1 MGEIHLVSDL
11 AIILIAAGIVT
22 LLFKRLKQPM
32 VLGYIVA
39 GFLVGPYFDV
49 LPTIIEKESVH
60 QWSEIGVI
68 FLLFAL
74 GLEFSFK
81 KLMHVGSSALITA
94 GTEVVTMFSLG
105 TLVGYLLHWTMIE
118 SFMLGGMLS
127 MSSTTIIIKAF
138 DDLGIRKHKF
148 TSIVFGT
155 LVVEDIVAIVMMV
168 LVSTAALSKEFAGID
183 MLYSIVKLAFFLV
196 LWFLVGIYVFPSF
209 FQKARKWM
217 NDENLLII
225 TIGFCFGMVAM
236 ATYTGFSAALG
247 AFIMGSIFAET
258 VEGEHIEK
266 LSKGIKDLFGAIFF
280 VSVGMMVDP
289 SVLVEYWFPVLLLT
303 LSTIFGKAFFSFLG
317 VLLSGQD
324 LRTAIQS
331 GMSLAQIGEF
341 AFIIATL
348 GYTLGIMSPHIY
360 PIIVAVSVIS
370 TFTTPYMIRLA
381 NPLYEWIYPRL
392 SSNTK
397 ETLAKYVTYS
407 NRVTTSSDWKQLLRA
422 FAVQVIGYTVI
433 CVGIILFMFHFV
445 HPFLLEK
452 LNVWMPNV
460 LINLFHALLTI
471 AFLFPFLKGLM
482 VNRNRKQDIF
492 LKLWNENKVT
502 RGGLMSLLLLRV
514 FIAVV
519 LVTFVLYSCFTH
531 SYLFVILVA
540 LAIVLFILFSRV
552 SFLHYAKIEKRFIAN
567 LHTKEELDKQQ
578 KPLRTSFYSHFAHQ
592 NIHLAVVE
600 TSVDSP
606 YIGQKISETN
616 IKEAFGVSI
625 IKIIRGKNFIYLP
638 TGEERI
644 YPYDQLLVLGN
655 DEQIERLN
663 TVMEQKEDIDIP
675 KANIDVTLT
684 SFIVQEGSSL
694 IGKSIIQSGIR
705 NVGCMIIGIER
716 HNLTIM
722 NPDSSEIIQLADIIW
737 IVGDKQ
743 NIQKTMC

>member
-1 MGEIHLVSDL
+1 MQEIHLVSDL
-11 AIILIAAGIVT
+11 AIILIAAGIIT
-22 LLFKRLKQPM
+22 LIFKRLKQPM

-81 KLMHVGSSALITA
+81 KLVNVGSSALITA
-94 GTEVVTMFSLG
+94 GTEIVTMFSVG
-105 TLVGYLLHWTMIE
+105 TLIGYFLNWTLIE

-155 LVVEDIVAIVMMV
+155 LVVEDIVAIIMMV
-168 LVSTAALSKEFAGID
+168 LLSTAALSKEFAGVE
-183 MLYSIVKLAFFLV
+183 MLYSVIKLAFFLV
-196 LWFLVGIYVFPSF
+196 LWFLIGIYVFPSF
-209 FQKARKWM
+209 FQKAKRWM
-217 NDENLLII
+217 NDENLLVIS
-225 TIGFCFGMVAM
+225 IGFCFGMVAI

-258 VEGEHIEK
+258 VQGEHIEK
-266 LSKGIKDLFGAIFF
+266 VTKGIKDLFGAIFF

-303 LSTIFGKAFFSFLG
+303 LATIFGKAFFSFLG

-348 GYTLGIMSPHIY
+348 GYTLGVMSPHIY

-381 NPLYEWIYPRL
+381 NPLYDWVYPRL
-392 SSNTK
+392 SNATK
-397 ETLAKYVTYS
+397 ESLAKYVAHS
-407 NRVTTSSDWKQLLRA
+407 NKVTSISDWKNLLSS
-422 FAVQVIGYTVI
+422 FVVQVIGYTVI
-433 CVGIILFMFHFV
+433 CVGIILFMFQFV
-445 HPFLLEK
+445 HLFLLEK
-452 LNVWMPNV
+452 LSVWLPIV
-460 LINLFHALLTI
+460 VINIVQASLTI
-471 AFLFPFLKGLM
+471 ALLYPFLKGLM
-482 VNRNRKQDIF
+482 VNRNNKKDVF
-492 LKLWNENKVT
+492 LKLWKENKVT

-519 LVTFVLYSCFTH
+519 LVTFVLYSCFTN
-531 SYLFVILVA
+531 SYLLVILVA
-540 LAIVLFILFSRV
+540 LGVVLFILFSRF
-552 SFLHYAKIEKRFIAN
+552 SFLHYSKIEKHFIDN
-567 LHTKEELDKQQ
+567 LNTKEELDKQQ

-592 NIHLAVVE
+592 NIHLAIVDV
-600 TSVDSP
+600 SVDAP
-606 YIGQKISETN
+606 FIGKKISETQ
-616 IKEAFGVSI
+616 IKIDFGVSI
-625 IKIIRGKNFIYLP
+625 IKIIRGSNYIYLP
-638 TGEERI
+638 SGEECI
-644 YPYDQLLVLGN
+644 YPYDQLLVLGS
-655 DEQIERLN
+655 DEQIERFN
-663 TVMEQKEDIDIP
+663 KVVEQKDTPDTP
-675 KANIDVTLT
+675 QANIDVTLT
-684 SFIVQEGSSL
+684 SFIVEEHSSL
-694 IGKSIIQSGIR
+694 VGKSIMQTGIR
-705 NVGCMIIGIER
+705 KSGCMIIGIDR
-716 HNLTIM
+716 QTTSIM
-722 NPDSSEIIQLADIIW
+722 NPDSNEIIQLGDIIW

-743 NIQKTMC
+743 KIQHSIC